1 MIRNQPPNHHIWTA
15 LSRMTQLNQLIIGL
29 NVSEK
34 PMNAFKTSDSL
45 ERTNLNNFTIHLQK
59 TVN

>member
-1 MIRNQPPNHHIWTA
+1 MIRNQPPNHHICTA

-34 PMNAFKTSDSL
+34 PMNAFKTSDGL
-45 ERTNLNNFTIHLQK
+45 ERTNLNKITIQLQK